1 MAAGEKIY
9 IADKETLDKVY
20 NILNTEP
27 VYGFIEHDAILS
39 PSGGRIEYIGANKD
53 YEPIT
58 VTMGGG
64 YSLKSWADF
73 PLLKANKPYMV
84 HADGTPDYRLKED
97 DYTKKEDGT
106 ASDIANTNYNGG
118 AFSWLMKIYKKEYM
132 AGDDRYVLFRFEKA
146 DGFEPVGF
154 LDPDNKELEG
164 VWLPMFYG
172 SIVSEKMRS
181 TSGLQPDHSK
191 TTDAQKNAID
201 AFGGRAKFLGGP
213 IVETIIDL
221 LIMFAK
227 TTELQTA
234 YGCGNMNGYDA
245 SQTPTMGVKQNNV
258 VGGGQFYGTSD
269 GKSLNKIFHS
279 IVLGSYQQWMR
290 DPYEIV
296 VNGRVRVSK
305 NYAYDITGASY
316 SDTGI
321 NVENRE
327 EGSGWNYPHKYQTVP
342 GYGAVPVAPYNGTTS
357 TGGCDGLYRHES
369 QKTIT
374 AVARRFGHCH
384 NGRND
389 GPRARNWNNT
399 AANANWNIGAA
410 FIYPFWSIDLKPVLF
425 IYTPGR

>member
-27 VYGFIEHDAILS
+27 VYGFIEHNAILS

-64 YSLKSWADF
+64 YSLKSWTDF

-106 ASDIANTNYNGG
+106 ASDIASTSYNGG

-234 YGCGNMNGYDA
+234 YGCGNMSGYDA

-258 VGGGQFYGTSD
+258 VGGGQFYGTSG

-279 IVLGSYQQWMR
+279 IVLSSYQQWMR

-316 SDTGI
+316 ADTGI
-321 NVENRE
+321 NVTANRE
-327 EGSGWNYPHKYQTVP
+327 WDSNHNSSGYPSYYKTVP
-342 GYGAVPVAPYNGTTS
+342 GYGAVPALDMNGGSTA
-357 TGGCDGLYRHES
+357 TGGCDILYIKDPA
-369 QKTIT
+369 QTFT
-374 AVARRFGHCH
+374 AVALRFGTCTD
-384 NGRND
+384 GRAG
-389 GPRARNWNNT
+389 GPRARTWGDT
-399 AANANWNIGAA
+399 AASAGWNVGAA
-410 FIYPFWSIDLKPVLF
+410 ILLLPPV
-425 IYTPGR
+425 GVAA

>member
-374 AVARRFGHCH
+374 AVALRFGRCDY
-384 NGRND
+384 GRSD
-389 GPRARNWNNT
+389 GPRARHWGST
-399 AANANWNIGAA
+399 AASATWRIGAA
-410 FIYPFWSIDLKPVLF
+410 ILLLPPV
-425 IYTPGR
+425 GVAA